1 MWTITGNSTS
11 VIFNDGKRLMCFPRH
26 TVMAHAH
33 KGDNQTVDL
42 RLMGS
47 RKNIISFRYDDC
59 NLAQE
64 NAEKTLNEIAKI
76 I

>member
-1 MWTITGNSTS
+1 MWTITGNTTS
-11 VIFNDGKRLMCFPRH
+11 VTLNDGKRLMCFPRH

-47 RKNIISFRYDDC
+47 RKNIMSFRYDDC

-64 NAEKTLNEIAKI
+64 NAEKTLDEIAKI

>member
-1 MWTITGNSTS
+1 MWTITGNTTS
-11 VIFNDGKRLMCFPRH
+11 VTFNDGKSLMCFPRH

-47 RKNIISFRYDDC
+47 RKNIMSFRYDDC

-64 NAEKTLNEIAKI
+64 NAEKTLDEIAKI

>member
-1 MWTITGNSTS
+1 MWTITGNTTS
-11 VIFNDGKRLMCFPRH
+11 VTFNDGKRLMCSPRH

-47 RKNIISFRYDDC
+47 RKNIMSFRYDDC

-64 NAEKTLNEIAKI
+64 NAEKTLDEIAKI

>member
-1 MWTITGNSTS
+1 MWAITGNCTS
-11 VIFNDGKRLMCFPRH
+11 VTFNDGKRLMCFPRH

-64 NAEKTLNEIAKI
+64 NAENTLNEIAKI

>member
-1 MWTITGNSTS
+1 MWKITGNSTS
-11 VIFNDGKRLMCFPRH
+11 VIFNDGKRLMCCSKQ
-26 TVMAHAH
+26 TVMDHAH

>member
-1 MWTITGNSTS
+1 MWTITGNTTS
-11 VIFNDGKRLMCFPRH
+11 VTFNDGKRLMCFPRH

-33 KGDNQTVDL
+33 KGDNHTVDL

-47 RKNIISFRYDDC
+47 RKNIMSFRYDDC

-64 NAEKTLNEIAKI
+64 NAEKTLDEIAKI

>member
-11 VIFNDGKRLMCFPRH
+11 VIFNDGKRLMCFPKQ

-33 KGDNQTVDL
+33 KGDKQTVDL